1 MQQYDQ
7 KKIKEKQMDFITN
20 LLSLA
25 WALLWTKETFWLV
38 VGLLVGW
45 NILPQPTWVKS
56 LVAKVLPKKV
66 TSPE

>member
-1 MQQYDQ
+1 
-7 KKIKEKQMDFITN
+7 MDFITN

-45 NILPQPTWVKS
+45 NILPQPTWIKN